1 MLLSVTA
8 FTGDVINVGVAAG
21 AVPRRF
27 RYTLIGS
34 RSGRIG
40 TPAMKPASRR
50 GAIAS
55 VPDGAPGAPGRGR
68 GAFLMGSASPGPAP
82 KSGVAAVCKAVTP
95 VVQPAAVP
103 VTLISQP
110 APPRLAST
118 RQALDAS

>member
-40 TPAMKPASRR
+40 TPSMKPTSCPA
-50 GAIAS
+50 AICS
-55 VPDGAPGAPGRGR
+55 VHDVAFVAPWRVQA
-68 GAFLMGSASPGPAP
+68 ALLIGSASTGPAP
-82 KSGVAAVCKAVTP
+82 KSGVAAVCKAVST
-95 VVQPAAVP
+95 VVQSAAVP

-110 APPRLAST
+110 ASPRLASM
-118 RQALDAS
+118 RQALV